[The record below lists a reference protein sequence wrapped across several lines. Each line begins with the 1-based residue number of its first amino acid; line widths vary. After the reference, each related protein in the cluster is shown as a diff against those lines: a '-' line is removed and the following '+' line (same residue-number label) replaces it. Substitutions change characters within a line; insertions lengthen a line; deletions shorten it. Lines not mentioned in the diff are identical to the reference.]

1 MDILSLRQNDKKKQ
15 GFFACWYRLMEN
27 ESQLKSIVVGIAKNW
42 SGHYGL
48 RNLKLAVSLA
58 GINWMDWFF
67 GCW

>member
-1 MDILSLRQNDKKKQ
+1 
-15 GFFACWYRLMEN
+15 MEN

-58 GINWMDWFF
+58 GIN
-67 GCW
+67 